1 MPLYSAKAK
10 ADKSTVKV
18 KSLLK
23 VEVHLG
29 DDQATSTKEE
39 VGNILNEDGYT
50 VLLFVQLAAWSKVA
64 DVLRRK
70 RVNLLVVSTSSSS
83 YSEKFKANLG
93 FDVPG
98 KMVNDSKRKS
108 HKACALKSSVW
119 ASLVMPFKKHLKTF
133 GKGAIF
139 EALRVSLMN
148 ATRGHGSSFQQG
160 GTFVFKK
167 GKGAAEGDVEC
178 TLAWREQYPG
188 DWMQIRDILKEGCG
202 VPEGEEGLEEEISW
216 SEVLEFVVKA
226 RKGEG
231 GGEDVEAAK
240 TEEERLANPTPPPAP
255 ACGDNACD
263 LQTMRKMMK
272 EKAERE
278 KAAAEAGK

>member
-1 MPLYSAKAK
+1 
-10 ADKSTVKV
+10 
-18 KSLLK
+18 
-23 VEVHLG
+23 
-29 DDQATSTKEE
+29 
-39 VGNILNEDGYT
+39 
-50 VLLFVQLAAWSKVA
+50 
-64 DVLRRK
+64 VLRRK
-70 RVNLLVVSTSSSS
+70 NVQLLVVSTSSSS
-83 YSEKFKANLG
+83 YSEKFKDSLG

-98 KMVNDSKRKS
+98 LMVNDSKKKT
-108 HKACALKSSVW
+108 HKACGLKSSIW

-133 GKGAIF
+133 GKGAVF

-160 GTFVFKK
+160 GTFVLSRKK
-167 GKGAAEGDVEC
+167 EGNTTKVEC

-188 DWMQIRDILKEGCG
+188 DWMQIRDILKEGVG
-202 VPEGEEGLEEEISW
+202 VEEGEQGLEEIVW

-226 RKGEG
+226 RKGE
-231 GGEDVEAAK
+231 VEVGKGVKNADEKMAMASS
-240 TEEERLANPTPPPAP
+240 TEASAAP

-278 KAAAEAGK
+278 KAEREKAERERVEAGTAK